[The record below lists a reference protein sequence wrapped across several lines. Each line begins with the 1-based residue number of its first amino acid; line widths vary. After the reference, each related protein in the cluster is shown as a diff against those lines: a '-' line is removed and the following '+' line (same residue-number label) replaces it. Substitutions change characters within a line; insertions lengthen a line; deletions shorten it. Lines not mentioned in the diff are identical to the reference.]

1 MTATTGAPTETAAAA
16 PDTST
21 PRGSLLRAEV
31 RRFTARRFIRVLLLL
46 AVVGYL
52 IVTPL
57 VAVTQFAKPSA
68 AGLVEARQR
77 INRIVAEQN
86 QQRDECLKQPV
97 PAKAAG
103 VPADEMCGPPASP
116 DSFDVAQF
124 VGKRPFQ
131 LRSALPAGALAM
143 GAAVAALAFVFG
155 ATYVGAEWSS
165 RSMVALLFWE
175 PRRVRVMA
183 VKLGVIAAAAVA
195 LAVVAQG
202 VWLASAELMARTR
215 GSTDGLPAHFWSQL
229 VAQQGRSTLLVVVA
243 ALLGFGIAN
252 LVRNTGAA
260 LGVGFVYFAV
270 VETAIRGFRPGWQQ
284 WLLTDNAVALVS
296 RGGHRLYLADEG
308 YVDKQGSYV
317 QSGREVV
324 MSNLHG
330 GLVLGLVTAALLA
343 VGVWTFRRRD
353 LH

>member
-1 MTATTGAPTETAAAA
+1 MTATTGARAEATYAEPTGVTA
-16 PDTST
+16 
-21 PRGSLLRAEV
+21 RGSLLRAEV
-31 RRFTARRFIRVLLLL
+31 LRFSARRFIRVLLLI

-52 IVTPL
+52 VVTPL

-68 AGLVEARQR
+68 AGLAAARQR
-77 INRIVAEQN
+77 IDGIVAEQN
-86 QQRDECLKQPV
+86 RQRAECLAHPPTGKPTNIPV
-97 PAKAAG
+97 
-103 VPADEMCGPPASP
+103 EELCGPPANP
-116 DSFDVAQF
+116 ANYDVGEF
-124 VGKRPFQ
+124 IGKRPFQ
-131 LRSALPAGALAM
+131 LGSALPAGAVAM

-183 VKLGVIAAAAVA
+183 VKLGVIAGAAAA
-195 LAVVAQG
+195 LGVVAQG
-202 VWLASAELMARTR
+202 VWLVSAELIARTR
-215 GSTDGLPAHFWSQL
+215 GRTGGLPDGFWSHL
-229 VAQQGRSTLLVVVA
+229 LAQQGRSTLLVVVA

-252 LVRNTGAA
+252 LLRNTGAA
-260 LGVGFVYFAV
+260 LGAGFVYFAV

-284 WLLTDNAVALVS
+284 WLLTDNAAALVT
-296 RGGHRLYLADEG
+296 RGGHRIYLANEG
-308 YVDKQGSYV
+308 YVDQQGSYV
-317 QSGREVV
+317 ASGREVV
-324 MSNLHG
+324 LSNLHG